1 MDFYFC
7 IPTQTCK
14 QDFKHGISKLCMPVC
29 LGSWHKHIFQATV
42 GAGRLR
48 WAWGRWVLLQV
59 SEQEW
64 RESRGR
70 GDNVGGPKAVGSRD
84 GCGSLLLCLAS
95 SLPVTL
101 SLLLCL
107 LSLGY
112 WSVWAGEQGIYLKRK
127 LRICL
132 SLLISFCLPAN
143 LCETDRTTV
152 LSEVGQCA
160 ERGLE
165 GHIVG
170 YAYICCVFS

>member
-1 MDFYFC
+1 M
-7 IPTQTCK
+7 
-14 QDFKHGISKLCMPVC
+14 
-29 LGSWHKHIFQATV
+29 
-42 GAGRLR
+42 
-48 WAWGRWVLLQV
+48 
-59 SEQEW
+59 
-64 RESRGR
+64 
-70 GDNVGGPKAVGSRD
+70 GGPKAVGSRD

-101 SLLLCL
+101 SLLCL
-107 LSLGY
+107 LSLSY
-112 WSVWAGEQGIYLKRK
+112 WGVWAGEQGIYLKRK
-127 LRICL
+127 LHICV